1 MGDRPGPRRTVR
13 WMRAAAAIVVA
24 GVISTGCSGGG
35 DGSPHIAVV
44 GDSITGL
51 DHGEISSVLD
61 PPYSVDFYYQNG
73 MRIDQM
79 LPRLRDGLDARGPGV
94 AVIVNLGTN
103 DALQGGRN
111 VDPQRSWDQLLT
123 ITKDVPCVVLT
134 TVNSISDAY
143 ARGKVASALNE
154 RMMALATA
162 DSGKYKVVDWNRF
175 LISLDDR
182 QRATYLQAD
191 LIHETPDGAWWIAD
205 AYRSALDACG
215 TSAQPVP
222 PQEPGS

>member
-1 MGDRPGPRRTVR
+1 MGDRPGRRLTVR
-13 WMRAAAAIVVA
+13 WMWAAASIVVA
-24 GVISTGCSGGG
+24 GVVSTGCSGAG
-35 DGSPHIAVV
+35 DGSPHVAVV

-61 PPYSVDFYYQNG
+61 PPYAVDFYYQNG

-79 LPRLRDGLDARGPGV
+79 LPRLRDGLAARGPGV

-111 VDPQRSWDQLLT
+111 VDPQRSWGQLLM

-143 ARGKVASALNE
+143 ARGKVASTLNE
-154 RMMALATA
+154 RMMALAAA
-162 DSGKYKVVDWNRF
+162 DPGRYKIVDWNRF

-191 LIHETPDGAWWIAD
+191 LVHETTAGAWWIAD
-205 AYRSALDACG
+205 AYRSALDTCG
-215 TSAQPVP
+215 TSAQPAP
-222 PQEPGS
+222 PQEPAS